1 MPADTTSLPVFN
13 PAPFAAALRTLE
25 PIRVHGRV
33 RQIVGL
39 AVEVEG
45 LRGRLGELC
54 QIERPGDTP
63 VDAEIVGFMSDRTI
77 VMPFGELRGVQAGA
91 RATSYPSAFDVP
103 VGPALLGRVIDGL
116 GRPLDGRGPV
126 AAERRTPLAGTS
138 PHVLTRRTITEPLT
152 TGVRAIDGLLTCGL
166 GQRIGIFAGSGVGKS
181 TVLGMI
187 ARHASSQVNVIALI
201 GERGREVR
209 EFVERDLGPDGLA
222 RSVLVVS
229 TSDEP
234 ALLRMKA
241 AWTATTIAEA
251 FRERGLT
258 VSLLMDSVTRFAMAH
273 REVALAAGEPP
284 AVKGYTPSVFA
295 ALSRLL
301 ERAGTGEVGAITGF
315 YTVLVEADDMTEPI
329 TDAVRGTLD
338 GHIVLTRA
346 LAMRNHYPAID
357 VLQSV
362 SRVMPVVVS
371 REHAAAAGRAR
382 ELLATYERARDLITI
397 GAYQAGSDPTLDEAV
412 ARLPALE
419 ALLRQP
425 PDVWEPFDHTDELLR
440 AAVGGGE
447 A

>member
-1 MPADTTSLPVFN
+1 MLADTLPVFD
-13 PAPFAAALRTLE
+13 PAPYLAALRGLE
-25 PIRVHGRV
+25 PVRVHGRV
-33 RQIVGL
+33 RQVVGL

-54 QIERPGDTP
+54 QLERAGDAP
-63 VDAEIVGFMSDRTI
+63 VDAEIVGFVADRTI

-91 RATSYPSAFDVP
+91 RASAYPAAFDVP
-103 VGPALLGRVIDGL
+103 VGSALLGRIIDGL

-126 AAERRTPLAGTS
+126 TAERRPPLAGSS

-152 TGVRAIDGLLTCGL
+152 TGVRAIDALLTCGQ

-187 ARHASSQVNVIALI
+187 ARRASSVVNVIALI

-209 EFVERDLGPDGLA
+209 EFVERDLGPEGLA
-222 RSVLVVS
+222 RSVVVVS

-251 FRERGLT
+251 FRERGLAVT
-258 VSLLMDSVTRFAMAH
+258 LLMDSVTRFAMAQ

-295 ALSRLL
+295 TLSRLL
-301 ERAGTGEVGAITGF
+301 ERAGTGEVGTITGF
-315 YTVLVEADDMTEPI
+315 YTVLVEGDDLTEPI

-338 GHIVLTRA
+338 GHIVLTRE

-362 SRVMPVVVS
+362 SRVMPALVTP
-371 REHAAAAGRAR
+371 EHAAAAGRAR
-382 ELLATYERARDLITI
+382 ELLAAFERARDLITI
-397 GAYQAGSDPTLDEAV
+397 GAYQPGNDPTLDDAV

-419 ALLRQP
+419 ALLCQP
-425 PDVWEPFDHTDELLR
+425 PDAWTPLDATIEQLR
-440 AAVGGGE
+440 AAVGAAADE
-447 A
+447 E